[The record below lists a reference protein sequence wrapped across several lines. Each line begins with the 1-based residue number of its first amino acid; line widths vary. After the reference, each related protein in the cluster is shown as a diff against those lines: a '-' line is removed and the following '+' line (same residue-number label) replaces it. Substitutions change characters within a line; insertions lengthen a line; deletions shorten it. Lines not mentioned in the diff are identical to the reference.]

1 MSGAE
6 TSTVAEERAVPPP
19 SSAEQAGRGKKALF
33 IGLTAVLLALAV
45 EGLAHFYHFAAHGQV
60 YRPGELGVV
69 SDVQEQIAGQG
80 VAHPYLGITSDWR
93 HHPMNNMP
101 PLLDNEQTLV
111 VGMFGGSVAQQVRL
125 EFRARLASFLREE
138 GIDLL
143 PVVIEL
149 VQGGGK
155 QPQQVHALAYMLA
168 LGGEFDLVVNLDGY
182 NDIVAPHYN
191 VRRGVFPSFPHLW
204 DKRVGATVADKA
216 LLGRVALLKRDQH
229 RLKTLGESVL
239 GLSATVGSFIKHRFE
254 GLETEV
260 RRANVAL
267 LGQIGDYDV
276 ESHGPRWG
284 WVRRNYDASDEE
296 DVRELAVEV
305 WYQSSLL
312 MATLSAA
319 AGADYFHFLQPSQYI
334 AGAKVLTAEEMNTA
348 YLPGSSEKN
357 YAATYPMLAQRGDA
371 LREAGVPF
379 FDLTQTFAKVAE
391 TVYIDTC
398 CHVNQRGVELLAGR
412 MLDAVKPAVL
422 ERAADLAGSRES
434 ILDAA
439 RRPEYAELLVAE
451 DHYDVYLRDGKWLVY
466 RRRSCAEEDTRA
478 LFFLHTVPVDPLVLP
493 EERNAAGY
501 DNLDFSFAEYGTVM
515 SDGSCVAQ
523 GWLPAYDI
531 GRIRTGQYGASGRL
545 WGVEFEMPKLPEL
558 PGIHLEQTGDQG
570 PS

>member
-1 MSGAE
+1 MP
-6 TSTVAEERAVPPP
+6 STRSP
-19 SSAEQAGRGKKALF
+19 GRVGLGKNALF
-33 IGLTAVLLALAV
+33 IGLTAMLLALAV
-45 EGLAHFYHFAAHGQV
+45 EGMAHLYHYAAHGGL
-60 YRPGELGVV
+60 YRPGEIGVV

-80 VAHPYLGITSDWR
+80 VAHPYFGITSDWR

-149 VQGGGK
+149 AQGGGK

-182 NDIVAPHYN
+182 NDIFAPHYN

-204 DKRVGATVADKA
+204 DKRVGATAADKA
-216 LLGRVALLKRDQH
+216 LLGRVALLKGEQQ
-229 RLKTLGESVL
+229 RLRTLSEGVL
-239 GLSATVGSFIKHRFE
+239 GLSATVGSFIKRRFE

-267 LGQIGDYDV
+267 LEQVGHYDV
-276 ESHGPRWG
+276 ESHGPRWS
-284 WVRRNYDASDEE
+284 WFRRDYGADVEE
-296 DVRELAVEV
+296 DVRDLAVDV

-312 MATLSAA
+312 MATLSAS

-348 YLPGSSEKN
+348 YLPGWSEKN
-357 YAATYPMLAQRGDA
+357 YAATYPMLARRGDA
-371 LREAGVPF
+371 LRDAGVRF

-451 DHYDVYLRDGKWLVY
+451 DYYDVYLRDGKWLVY
-466 RRRSCAEEDTRA
+466 RRQSCEDEDTRGH
-478 LFFLHTVPVDPLVLP
+478 FFLHTVPVDPLMLT
-493 EERNAAGY
+493 EGRASAGY
-501 DNLDFSFAEYGTVM
+501 DNLNFEFAEAGTFM

-523 GWLPAYDI
+523 GWLPAYDVS
-531 GRIRTGQYGASGRL
+531 RIRTGQYDAAGRL
-545 WGVEFEMPKLPEL
+545 WSVEFEMPKLPEL
-558 PGIHLEQTGDQG
+558 PGIHIEQAGDRG
-570 PS
+570 RS